1 MNVSHLSLHELA
13 RALACGEL
21 SSREITEQYLTEI
34 YEKDSKIGAFLTV
47 CADEA
52 LRAADACDRARAAD
66 PDRCGAL
73 FGIPFALKD
82 NLCTKG
88 LRTTCA
94 SRMLEHFV
102 PPYDATASARLTEAG
117 GILLGKLNLDEFA
130 MGSSGEHSALAT
142 TRNPVN
148 LSYVAGGSSCGSAAS
163 VAASLIPYA
172 LGSDTGGS
180 VRLPAAFCG
189 VVGMRPTYGTVSR
202 YGLVAFASSLDQ
214 IGPITKNVRDNAT
227 VLSALVGRDP
237 RDATSLD
244 HPSPDF
250 CAELSKGVHG
260 LRIGI
265 PKEFFGE
272 SCDEDVKTAV
282 LHAADVLA
290 SLGATLVPISLPI
303 PNVALAAY
311 YVLSSAEASSNLA
324 RFDGIRYGHR
334 TSEYDNIEELYA
346 RSRAEGFG
354 LEVKRRIL
362 AGTHV
367 LSVGYYNQYYKKA
380 ALARTRVREDLLAS
394 LSACDII
401 LSPTAPSVA
410 YRAGERVDPMQQ
422 MLTDRY
428 AVPASLAGLPAL
440 SLPCGTGN
448 NKMPIGMQLMGAP
461 FSEGL
466 LYRVGYAYECETKGG
481 GGL

>member
-1 MNVSHLSLHELA
+1 M
-13 RALACGEL
+13 
-21 SSREITEQYLTEI
+21 
-34 YEKDSKIGAFLTV
+34 K
-47 CADEA
+47 
-52 LRAADACDRARAAD
+52 
-66 PDRCGAL
+66 
-73 FGIPFALKD
+73 
-82 NLCTKG
+82 
-88 LRTTCA
+88 TT
-94 SRMLEHFV
+94 
-102 PPYDATASARLTEAG
+102 
-117 GILLGKLNLDEFA
+117 
-130 MGSSGEHSALAT
+130 
-142 TRNPVN
+142 
-148 LSYVAGGSSCGSAAS
+148 
-163 VAASLIPYA
+163 
-172 LGSDTGGS
+172 
-180 VRLPAAFCG
+180 
-189 VVGMRPTYGTVSR
+189 
-202 YGLVAFASSLDQ
+202 
-214 IGPITKNVRDNAT
+214 
-227 VLSALVGRDP
+227 
-237 RDATSLD
+237 
-244 HPSPDF
+244 
-250 CAELSKGVHG
+250 
-260 LRIGI
+260 
-265 PKEFFGE
+265 
-272 SCDEDVKTAV
+272 V

-324 RFDGIRYGHR
+324 RFDGVRYGHR

-466 LYRVGYAYECETKGG
+466 LYRVGYAYECETKGVR
-481 GGL
+481 GL